1 MAAEKKTI
9 IYFSGCQGRG
19 IKTRYC
25 PETIGL
31 PIMLSFFELIKV
43 KSGKEIDVDLRQT
56 QIRLERIIEMRER
69 T

>member
-1 MAAEKKTI
+1 
-9 IYFSGCQGRG
+9 
-19 IKTRYC
+19 
-25 PETIGL
+25 
-31 PIMLSFFELIKV
+31 MLSFFELIKV